1 MQKNSALHGSAENR
15 RVNISNMLQVWVFF
29 KSISSYMD
37 ESTQGLQH
45 FTEVGLQ
52 RAGQGSTLCPH
63 GQFPGSHSRSLWP
76 LLPAC
81 HVWSGWV
88 FEGGF
93 VLEKIPWGHFFIKQ
107 PTNRLWWPQK
117 CLLLE
122 LKEAW
127 LIINPSAN
135 VPESWQWLMRHAQEC
150 VCDAEEF
157 LVPHWLLQ
165 SALRGVAQ
173 GSEMFG
179 KRFGGRVGKRVFQPG
194 ELMILC
200 SPQFPP
206 VLKSSGL
213 CFQRESHMVR
223 YHI

>member
-1 MQKNSALHGSAENR
+1 MGLFLIHFQLHGRINSREQPFYRGWTAASR
-15 RVNISNMLQVWVFF
+15 TRVDSMPSRAVSRLSLEIFVTSTTSVPRLIWMGFWGGGGSCF
-29 KSISSYMD
+29 KRFHGVIFSS
-37 ESTQGLQH
+37 S
-45 FTEVGLQ
+45 
-52 RAGQGSTLCPH
+52 
-63 GQFPGSHSRSLWP
+63 SLP
-76 LLPAC
+76 
-81 HVWSGWV
+81 
-88 FEGGF
+88 
-93 VLEKIPWGHFFIKQ
+93 ID
-107 PTNRLWWPQK
+107 LWWPQK

>member
-1 MQKNSALHGSAENR
+1 
-15 RVNISNMLQVWVFF
+15 
-29 KSISSYMD
+29 MD
-37 ESTQGLQH
+37 ESTQGSNL

-81 HVWSGWV
+81 HVLFGWV
-88 FEGGF
+88 FEGGGGSCF
-93 VLEKIPWGHFFIKQ
+93 KRFHGVIFSSSSLPID
-107 PTNRLWWPQK
+107 LWWPQK